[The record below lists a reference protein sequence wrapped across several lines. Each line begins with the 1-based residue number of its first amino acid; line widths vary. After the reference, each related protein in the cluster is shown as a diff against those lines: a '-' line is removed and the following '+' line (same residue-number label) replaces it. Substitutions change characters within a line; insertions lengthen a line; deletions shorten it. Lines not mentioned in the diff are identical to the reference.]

1 MGVLFSVVPS
11 ECFGIGNMLIQ
22 HLCYGF
28 GLSLLVKCKGGCWR
42 GGDLSKLSNIV
53 LRILRYKVK
62 MYLGS

>member
-28 GLSLLVKCKGGCWR
+28 GLSLLVKCKGGI
-42 GGDLSKLSNIV
+42 GGEVVSLS
-53 LRILRYKVK
+53 
-62 MYLGS
+62 